1 MRYQLFAEGITLDES
16 EKEYVQKKMMHLDK
30 FAGDLMDESC
40 SCRVDVRENKVK
52 TSNQHVTIQV
62 TIVLPKVVVRA
73 EENGTTVQE
82 AVDFVENKLQRQI
95 EKYHT
100 KKHRRSQTGD
110 WIPQSTLEELSSA
123 QSDLP
128 SDLGKIIKRK
138 RFADI
143 EEMHEEEAVLQLE
156 LIGHDFFLFQN
167 KDTGLLSLVYR
178 RKDGSFGIIEVA
190 KLDLKKW

>member
-143 EEMHEEEAVLQLE
+143 EEMHEEEATLQLE

>member
-1 MRYQLFAEGITLDES
+1 MRYQLFSEGITLDES

-30 FAGDLMDESC
+30 IAGDLSDESC

-52 TSNQHVTIQV
+52 TSNKHVTIQV

-73 EENGTTVQE
+73 EESGTTLQE
-82 AVDFVENKLQRQI
+82 AVDFVEEKLERQI

-100 KKHRRSQTGD
+100 KKHRRSQTGE

-123 QSDLP
+123 QNDLP
-128 SDLGKIIKRK
+128 SDIGRILKRK

-143 EEMHEEEAVLQLE
+143 EEMHEEEAILQLE

-190 KLDLKKW
+190 KLDIKKW